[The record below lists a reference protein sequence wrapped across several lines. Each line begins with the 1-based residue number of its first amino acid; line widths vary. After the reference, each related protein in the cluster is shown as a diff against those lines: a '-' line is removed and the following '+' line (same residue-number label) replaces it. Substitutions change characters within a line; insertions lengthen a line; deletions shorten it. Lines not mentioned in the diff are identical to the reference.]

1 MNAPVVAGDVIA
13 EQYRVD
19 RILGWGEAGTVVA
32 ASHLAR
38 EQRVALRLLPGDCT
52 PARAEGFLREAR
64 AAMQL
69 KGEHVA
75 RVLDVG
81 QLGAGVPYAVT
92 EYLEGR
98 DLSELLR
105 ERSPLELPEA
115 LDLLLQA
122 CVALAE
128 AHAAGIVHG
137 ALEPASLF
145 LTTAPGGATLV
156 KVLDLGTAQEPPGAR
171 EGDGGAP
178 AQPDGGLGAPLS
190 MALYMAPERVRSSDP
205 ADARAD
211 IWSLGAILYRLLTG
225 QPPFEASAL
234 ADLALRVARAEPAL
248 PSALRP
254 DIPPAVERVLLGCLA
269 KDPSRRPANV
279 AELALALAP
288 HASSTGQ
295 ERAQRAARVLGATLP
310 PRPRASLP
318 TIGLGLGVDARL
330 RAAPPRPPLDV
341 AGQSAPASSRAPEPG
356 APDRGRSAARLALIA
371 AIASLIALLGIV
383 AVRSGAPGDPPAE
396 RPEGAASPTSAG
408 RR

>member
-19 RILGWGEAGTVVA
+19 QVLGSGGAGTLIA

-38 EQRVALRLLPGDCT
+38 GQRVALRLLPGDCT
-52 PARAEGFLREAR
+52 PARAERFLRDAR

-69 KGEHVA
+69 GSEHVA

-81 QLGAGVPYAVT
+81 QLGSGVPYAVT

-98 DLSELLR
+98 DLSALLR
-105 ERSPLELPEA
+105 ERSPLELHEA
-115 LDLLLQA
+115 LDVVLQA

-156 KVLDLGTAQEPPGAR
+156 KVLDLGLANEPPGAR
-171 EGDGGAP
+171 GGDATARP
-178 AQPDGGLGAPLS
+178 EGGLGAPL
-190 MALYMAPERVRSSDP
+190 YMAPEQVRPSEP
-205 ADARAD
+205 VDARAD

-225 QPPFEASAL
+225 QPPFEASSL
-234 ADLALRVARAEPAL
+234 ADLALRVAGAEPAL

-254 DIPPAVERVLLGCLA
+254 DIPPAVERTLLGCLA
-269 KDPSRRPANV
+269 KDRARRPANV

-288 HASSTGQ
+288 HAPASGQ
-295 ERAQRAARVLGATLP
+295 ERAQRIARLLGATLP
-310 PRPRASLP
+310 PRTRGSLP
-318 TIGLGLGVDARL
+318 TIGLGLGLDGRPRV
-330 RAAPPRPPLDV
+330 APPQRPRDG
-341 AGQSAPASSRAPEPG
+341 AGQGAPASSRAPEQG
-356 APDRGRSAARLALIA
+356 APGRGRSATRLALIA
-371 AIASLIALLGIV
+371 AIASLIALLGVV
-383 AVRSGAPGDPPAE
+383 AVRSGAGGEPPPGE
-396 RPEGAASPTSAG
+396 RPGQAASPEATA
-408 RR
+408 R